1 MVGLINA
8 RADLDGSDQEIAG
21 DHKGEVALD
30 GRLEGSTEDSGV
42 VDSRDCGGD
51 VEFRVGIVEEFNGD
65 PGKGPGSC
73 IF

>member
-30 GRLEGSTEDSGV
+30 GRLEGPTDDSSV
-42 VDSRDCGGD
+42 VDSGDRGGD
-51 VEFRVGIVEEFNGD
+51 VKFRGDVVEEVNGHS
-65 PGKGPGSC
+65 GEGSGSC